1 MIASCLCKCSLYP
14 SGRLDKGGPASRLL
28 NSRPQGGLNRRQ
40 SVHNFPPD
48 MSTPPRDTA
57 AMNLALSAFAAMDRR
72 SRDIFREI
80 VQSYLDTG
88 EPVGSRTI
96 SRRGVALSPASIRN
110 VMSDLTELGLIDSPH
125 TSAGR
130 IPTHAGLRVFVDSL
144 LQLGE
149 PGEADKRQI
158 ESRLAGSGRRMG
170 DVLSEAS
177 ELLSGLVG
185 GAGLV
190 STPTADA
197 PIRHIEFVRISSEQA
212 LAVIVT
218 ETGDVENRILALP
231 PGLPASALV
240 EAGNYLNARTKGKS
254 LAEARETVLGE
265 IRSRRALLD
274 QTAARLVEDGLAQW
288 SGEDP
293 QRGRSLIVRG
303 RANLLDDPRASED
316 LDRVRDL
323 FAELERSENLLNVL
337 DTARD
342 AAGVRLFIG
351 AENPLFSLSGSAMIV
366 APYMDGNRK
375 IVGALGVIGPTRLNY
390 ARVIPMVDYTAQV
403 VGRLLGGS
411 RIPSGKRE

>member
-1 MIASCLCKCSLYP
+1 MATTP
-14 SGRLDKGGPASRLL
+14 T
-28 NSRPQGGLNRRQ
+28 
-40 SVHNFPPD
+40 
-48 MSTPPRDTA
+48 TPPTTP
-57 AMNLALSAFAAMDRR
+57 STAFAAMDRR

-110 VMSDLTELGLIDSPH
+110 IMSDLAEMGLIDSPH

-130 IPTHAGLRVFVDSL
+130 VPTHAGLRIFVDSL
-144 LQLGE
+144 MQLGE
-149 PGEADKRQI
+149 PGEDDKRAI
-158 ESRLAGSGRRMG
+158 ESRLAGTGRRMEN
-170 DVLSEAS
+170 VFSEAS

-190 STPTADA
+190 ATPAADA
-197 PIRHIEFVRISSEQA
+197 PIRHVEFVRISNEQA
-212 LAVIVT
+212 LAVIVA
-218 ETGDVENRILALP
+218 ENGDVENRVLSLP
-231 PGLPASALV
+231 PGLPASALT
-240 EAGNYLNARTKGKS
+240 EAGNYLNARTKGRT
-254 LAEARETVLGE
+254 LAEAREIVLSE
-265 IRSRRALLD
+265 IRSRRATLD
-274 QTAARLVEDGLAQW
+274 EVAARLIEDGLAQW

-293 QRGRSLIVRG
+293 GRGRSLIVRG
-303 RANLLDDPRASED
+303 RANLLDDPGAAAG

-342 AAGVRLFIG
+342 AEGVRLFIG
-351 AENPLFSLSGSAMIV
+351 SENPLFSLSGSAMIV
-366 APYMDGNRK
+366 APYMNAERK

-403 VGRLLGGS
+403 VGRILGEGRSGS
-411 RIPSGKRE
+411 TKRE

>member
-1 MIASCLCKCSLYP
+1 MTAI
-14 SGRLDKGGPASRLL
+14 
-28 NSRPQGGLNRRQ
+28 
-40 SVHNFPPD
+40 
-48 MSTPPRDTA
+48 PPRDPA
-57 AMNLALSAFAAMDRR
+57 AASAALSAFAAMDKR
-72 SRDIFREI
+72 SRDVFREI

-96 SRRGVALSPASIRN
+96 SRRGFSLSPASIRN

-149 PGEADKRQI
+149 PTDTDKRDI
-158 ESRLAGSGRRMG
+158 ESRLAGSGRRIEG
-170 DVLSEAS
+170 VLAQAS

-190 STPTADA
+190 STPTADT
-197 PIRHIEFVRISSEQA
+197 PIRHVEFVRISAEQA
-212 LAVIVT
+212 LAVIVS
-218 ETGDVENRILALP
+218 ESSDVENRVLALP

-254 LAEARETVLGE
+254 LSESRDAVLDE
-265 IRSRRALLD
+265 VRSRRALLD

-293 QRGRSLIVRG
+293 VRGRS
-303 RANLLDDPRASED
+303 
-316 LDRVRDL
+316 
-323 FAELERSENLLNVL
+323 LNVL

-342 AAGVRLFIG
+342 AHGVRLFIG
-351 AENPLFSLSGSAMIV
+351 SENPLFSLSGSAMIV

-403 VGRLLGGS
+403 VGRLLGES
-411 RIPSGKRE
+411 RAPAGKRE

>member
-1 MIASCLCKCSLYP
+1 MATTPNKPSPPGGAS
-14 SGRLDKGGPASRLL
+14 
-28 NSRPQGGLNRRQ
+28 
-40 SVHNFPPD
+40 
-48 MSTPPRDTA
+48 T
-57 AMNLALSAFAAMDRR
+57 AFAAMDRR

-110 VMSDLTELGLIDSPH
+110 IMSDLAEMGLIDSPH

-130 IPTHAGLRVFVDSL
+130 VPTHAGLRIFVDSL
-144 LQLGE
+144 MQLGE
-149 PGEADKRQI
+149 PGEDDKRAI
-158 ESRLAGSGRRMG
+158 ESRLAGTGRRMEN
-170 DVLSEAS
+170 VFSEAS

-190 STPTADA
+190 ATPAADA
-197 PIRHIEFVRISSEQA
+197 PIRHVEFVRISNEQA
-212 LAVIVT
+212 LAVIVA
-218 ETGDVENRILALP
+218 ENGDVENRVLALP
-231 PGLPASALV
+231 PGLPASALT
-240 EAGNYLNARTKGKS
+240 EAGNYLNARTKGRT
-254 LAEARETVLGE
+254 LAEAREIVLSE
-265 IRSRRALLD
+265 IRSRRATLD
-274 QTAARLVEDGLAQW
+274 AVAARLIEDGLAQW

-293 QRGRSLIVRG
+293 GRGRSLIVRG
-303 RANLLDDPRASED
+303 RANLLDDPGAAAD

-342 AAGVRLFIG
+342 AEGVRLFIG
-351 AENPLFSLSGSAMIV
+351 SENPLFSLSGSAMIV
-366 APYMDGNRK
+366 APYMNAERK

-403 VGRLLGGS
+403 VGRILGEGRLGES
-411 RIPSGKRE
+411 RAAPLAPTRPVTTKRE